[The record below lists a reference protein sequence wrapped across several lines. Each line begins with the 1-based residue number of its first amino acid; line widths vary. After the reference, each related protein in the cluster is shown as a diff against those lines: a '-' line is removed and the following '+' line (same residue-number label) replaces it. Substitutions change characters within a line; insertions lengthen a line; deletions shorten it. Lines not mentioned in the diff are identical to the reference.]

1 MITVRLVQN
10 KLFTCVRCAAVSNNT
25 VNKAFSFL
33 LCIYMDV
40 SANIS
45 YSGAINTATLGILS
59 ILANYYFRTCCW
71 LQLFLFIYL
80 FLLEFV
86 IFPGNKAQFSC
97 LTIITRNSVNC
108 WWNLDSGTGD
118 SDSTH
123 LVTWPEKSSLSNFKL
138 QSFFFHKNCVI
149 YHCDIKGNN
158 LNWSSAL
165 TCENSVRKK
174 THKNSTHV
182 LI

>member
-10 KLFTCVRCAAVSNNT
+10 KLFTCVRGAAVSNNT

-33 LCIYMDV
+33 LCIYMDI
-40 SANIS
+40 SAHIS

-86 IFPGNKAQFSC
+86 IFPGNKAQSSC

-123 LVTWPEKSSLSNFKL
+123 LTWEIEFVKFQTPVIFLSRKLCNLSLWHKRQ
-138 QSFFFHKNCVI
+138 QS
-149 YHCDIKGNN
+149 
-158 LNWSSAL
+158 
-165 TCENSVRKK
+165 E
-174 THKNSTHV
+174 